1 MKILEI
7 KDLQYKSNNTNILN
21 GINLTVEKGD
31 CISIVG
37 QSGSGKSTL
46 LKMCADLLEISK
58 GDIFYKEINY
68 KEYDPIELRKNIS
81 YCIQL
86 PYLFGNTVYE
96 NLEFPFKIRKE
107 KFDNTRVKALLE
119 SFNLD
124 KSILCKDINSLSGGE
139 KQRISIIRNLVYTP
153 DILLLDEA
161 TSALDNDNAKRV
173 EEHIKQLNLRGTTV
187 LWITH
192 SIEQSKC
199 IFNKRITLWEGKV
212 ENMEVI
218 NNG

>member
-21 GINLTVEKGD
+21 GINLFVEKGD

-68 KEYDPIELRKNIS
+68 KEWDPIELRKNIS

-86 PYLFGNTVYE
+86 PHLFGNTVYE

-107 KFDNTRVKALLE
+107 KFNNTRVKVLLE

-124 KSILCKDINSLSGGE
+124 ESILCKDINSLSGGE

-173 EEHIKQLNLRGTTV
+173 EEHIKQLNSRGTTV

-192 SIEQSKC
+192 SMEQSKG
-199 IFNKRITLWEGKV
+199 IFNKRIALWEGKV
-212 ENMEVI
+212 QNMEVI
-218 NNG
+218 NDG

>member
-7 KDLQYKSNNTNILN
+7 KDLQYRSNNTNILN
-21 GINLTVEKGD
+21 GINLSVEKGD

-86 PYLFGNTVYE
+86 PHLFGNTVYE
-96 NLEFPFKIRKE
+96 NLEFPFKIRRE
-107 KFDNTRVKALLE
+107 KFNNTRVKALLE

-124 KSILCKDINSLSGGE
+124 ESILCKDINSLSGGE
-139 KQRISIIRNLVYTP
+139 KQRIAIIRNLVYTP

-161 TSALDNDNAKRV
+161 TSALDNDNAKTV
-173 EEHIKQLNLRGTTV
+173 EEHIKQLNLRGATV

-192 SIEQSKC
+192 SMEQSKG

-212 ENMEVI
+212 KNMEVI

>member
-21 GINLTVEKGD
+21 GINLSVEKGD

-58 GDIFYKEINY
+58 GDMFYKKINY

-86 PYLFGNTVYE
+86 PHLFGNTVYE

-107 KFDNTRVKALLE
+107 KFNNTRVKVLLE

-124 KSILCKDINSLSGGE
+124 ESILCKDINSLSGGE

-192 SIEQSKC
+192 SMEQSKG

-212 ENMEVI
+212 QNMEVI

>member
-21 GINLTVEKGD
+21 GINLSVEKGD

-46 LKMCADLLEISK
+46 LKICADLLEISK
-58 GDIFYKEINY
+58 GDIIYKEVNY
-68 KEYDPIELRKNIS
+68 REWDPIELRKSIS

-107 KFDNTRVKALLE
+107 KFNNTRVKALLE
-119 SFNLD
+119 LFNLD
-124 KSILCKDINSLSGGE
+124 ESILCKDINSLSGGE
-139 KQRISIIRNLVYTP
+139 KQRVSIIRNLVYTP

-192 SIEQSKC
+192 SMEQSKG

-212 ENMEVI
+212 QNMEVI

>member
-21 GINLTVEKGD
+21 GINLSVEKGD

-46 LKMCADLLEISK
+46 LKVCADLLEISK

-86 PYLFGNTVYE
+86 PHLFGNTVYE
-96 NLEFPFKIRKE
+96 NLEFPFKIRNE
-107 KFDNTRVKALLE
+107 KFNNTRVKALLE

-124 KSILCKDINSLSGGE
+124 ESILCKDINSLSGGE

-192 SIEQSKC
+192 SMEQSKG
-199 IFNKRITLWEGKV
+199 IFNKRIALWEGKV
-212 ENMEVI
+212 QNMEVI

>member
-21 GINLTVEKGD
+21 GINLSVEKGD

>member
-21 GINLTVEKGD
+21 GINLSVEKGD

-124 KSILCKDINSLSGGE
+124 KSILCQDINSLSGGE